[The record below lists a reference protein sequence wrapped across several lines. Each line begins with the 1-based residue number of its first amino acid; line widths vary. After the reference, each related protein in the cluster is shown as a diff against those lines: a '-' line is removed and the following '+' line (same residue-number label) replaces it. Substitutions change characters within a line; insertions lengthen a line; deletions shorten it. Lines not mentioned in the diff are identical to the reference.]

1 MLDMSATVIHFWSR
15 PTSVT
20 TIFH

>member
-1 MLDMSATVIHFWSR
+1 MLDMSATVIHFWS
-15 PTSVT
+15 TSVT